1 MFAGLTDIENPLFLM
16 AKFLPVTLFPLLRH
30 DFVTALD
37 SFFSIICLSF
47 VLIFKPIGL
56 GNEASMHTKK
66 IDDISF
72 DDLIKNA
79 IDITHRFDIDLGGL
93 PDDILRASQLT
104 EPYLSLLRK
113 EMEKVYLDPEG
124 DYLAPRQ
131 ALLSLENWFER
142 HGEKVKEAYKNGEVL
157 AVDGT
162 PLISHK
168 RYLSGQVYA
177 CAVGGLTSKDPMNLE
192 AKLVK
197 VMANLEDEHE
207 ENISLEDIGRIV
219 SESDQLTRTS
229 SWPNAFRTY
238 QERDFA
244 FKSKH
249 KFVIIDGPIITQDL
263 LTRHAGRQL
272 YRRMLTTDNRCFV
285 GVIKNI
291 HDSPSDLRY
300 YARALRT
307 GELYIWKTLRSVLKR
322 DLGDSEYQGDV
333 KEFADSFGVQIIRG
347 VYKPGLKA
355 FGFEC
360 LRKDI
365 PDVIALLWIDRNEQP
380 GHEIPFLLEQV
391 DSQLR
396 GRYRP
401 AETSKA
407 IEVSLAGYSDD
418 QLFDEIDERDLR

>member
-1 MFAGLTDIENPLFLM
+1 
-16 AKFLPVTLFPLLRH
+16 
-30 DFVTALD
+30 
-37 SFFSIICLSF
+37 
-47 VLIFKPIGL
+47 
-56 GNEASMHTKK
+56 MHAKK

-93 PDDILRASQLT
+93 PDDILRASQQT

-113 EMEKVYLDPEG
+113 VMEKVYLDPEG
-124 DYLAPRQ
+124 DYLAPKQ
-131 ALLSLENWFER
+131 VLLTLEEWFDR
-142 HGEKVKEAYKNGEVL
+142 HGDKIKEAYKNGQVL

-197 VMANLEDEHE
+197 VMANLDDVGEED
-207 ENISLEDIGRIV
+207 ISLEDIARVV
-219 SESDQLTRTS
+219 SESDQLTRTA

-238 QERDFA
+238 QEREFA
-244 FKSKH
+244 FRSKYR
-249 KFVIIDGPIITQDL
+249 FVIIDGPIITQDL
-263 LTRHAGRQL
+263 LTRKAGREL
-272 YRRMLTTDNRCFV
+272 YRQMLTATDRCFV
-285 GVIKNI
+285 GVIKDT
-291 HDSPSDLRY
+291 HQSLSDLRY
-300 YARALRT
+300 YARALKT
-307 GELYIWKTLRSVLKR
+307 GELFVWNTLRGVLKR
-322 DLGDSEYQGDV
+322 ELSETEYQGDV
-333 KEFADSFGVQIIRG
+333 KEFADSYGGQIIRG
-347 VYKPGLKA
+347 VYKPGVKA

-360 LRKDI
+360 LRKDL

-401 AETSKA
+401 SETSKA

-418 QLFDEIDERDLR
+418 YLFDEIDERDLR

>member
-1 MFAGLTDIENPLFLM
+1 
-16 AKFLPVTLFPLLRH
+16 
-30 DFVTALD
+30 
-37 SFFSIICLSF
+37 
-47 VLIFKPIGL
+47 
-56 GNEASMHTKK
+56 MHKK
-66 IDDISF
+66 KVDDISF

-79 IDITHRFDIDLGGL
+79 EDITNRFDIDLGGL

-104 EPYLSLLRK
+104 EPYLAIIRK
-113 EMEKVYLDPEG
+113 LMEKLMLTPEG
-124 DYLAPRQ
+124 NYLEAKQ
-131 ALLSLENWFER
+131 ILLNMEDWFEK
-142 HGEKVKEAYKNGEVL
+142 HGKIIRKAYIQGEVI

-197 VMANLEDEHE
+197 VMANLEEVSETDI
-207 ENISLEDIGRIV
+207 NIEDISRIV

-238 QERDFA
+238 QEREFA

-249 KFVIIDGPIITQDL
+249 KYIIIDGPIITEDL
-263 LTRHAGRQL
+263 LTRQAGREL
-272 YRRMLTTDNRCFV
+272 YRKILTSDKCFV
-285 GVIKNI
+285 GVIKDI
-291 HDSPSDLRY
+291 HQSPAALRY
-300 YARALRT
+300 HARALKT
-307 GELYIWKTLRSVLKR
+307 GELFVWNNLRGVLQR
-322 DLGDSEYQGDV
+322 NLGESEYQGDV
-333 KEFADSFGVQIIRG
+333 KEFADTHGEKIVRG
-347 VYKPGLKA
+347 VYKPGVKS

-360 LRKDI
+360 LRKDL
-365 PDVIALLWIDRNEQP
+365 PNVIALLWVDRNEQP
-380 GHEIPFLLEQV
+380 GHEIPFILEQV

-401 AETSKA
+401 AETSRA

-418 QLFDEIDERDLR
+418 HLFDEIDERDLR

>member
-1 MFAGLTDIENPLFLM
+1 
-16 AKFLPVTLFPLLRH
+16 
-30 DFVTALD
+30 
-37 SFFSIICLSF
+37 
-47 VLIFKPIGL
+47 
-56 GNEASMHTKK
+56 MHKKK

-79 IDITHRFDIDLGGL
+79 EDITNRFDIDLGGL

-104 EPYLSLLRK
+104 EPYLSLIRRL
-113 EMEKVYLDPEG
+113 MEDLL
-124 DYLAPRQ
+124 LAPDEDYVAPKQ
-131 ALLSLENWFER
+131 VLVNMEDWFDQ
-142 HGEKVKEAYKNGEVL
+142 HGETIKKAYKDGTVM

-168 RYLSGQVYA
+168 RYLPGQVYA

-197 VMANLEDEHE
+197 VLANLEEVQE
-207 ENISLEDIGRIV
+207 ENVNLEDISRIV

-238 QERDFA
+238 QEREFA
-244 FKSKH
+244 FRSTYKY
-249 KFVIIDGPIITQDL
+249 VIIDGPIVTEDL
-263 LTRHAGRQL
+263 LTRKAGREL
-272 YRRMLTTDNRCFV
+272 YRKMLTTDTKCFV
-285 GVIKNI
+285 GVIKDI
-291 HDSPSDLRY
+291 HQSPAALRY
-300 YARALRT
+300 HARALKT
-307 GELYIWKTLRSVLKR
+307 GELFVWNDLKGVLER
-322 DLGDSEYQGDV
+322 NLGESEYQGDV
-333 KEFADSFGVQIIRG
+333 KDFADSYGGQVVRG
-347 VYKPGLKA
+347 VYKPGIKP

-360 LRKDI
+360 LRKDL
-365 PDVIALLWIDRNEQP
+365 PNAIALLWIDRNEQP

-401 AETSKA
+401 AETSRA
-407 IEVSLAGYSDD
+407 IEVSLAGYSDE